1 MNDIS
6 VSVGSSV
13 GVVGVGRIA
22 VGLEAVGKVS
32 VVFDVV
38 NPEDNLKKVSVK
50 KQLVRFYK
58 KKTFTLFLNRKM
70 PNSKSVSAILV

>member
-1 MNDIS
+1 
-6 VSVGSSV
+6 V
-13 GVVGVGRIA
+13 GVVGIGRIA

-50 KQLVRFYK
+50 NSLSVFIN
-58 KKTFTLFLNRKM
+58 KTFTTYFK
-70 PNSKSVSAILV
+70 

>member
-1 MNDIS
+1 M
-6 VSVGSSV
+6 
-13 GVVGVGRIA
+13 GVGRIA

-38 NPEDNLKKVSVK
+38 NPENNLKKVSVK
-50 KQLVRFYK
+50 KQFVRFY

>member
-1 MNDIS
+1 LNDIS

-58 KKTFTLFLNRKM
+58 KKHLPFF
-70 PNSKSVSAILV
+70 

>member
-1 MNDIS
+1 M
-6 VSVGSSV
+6 

-58 KKTFTLFLNRKM
+58 KKHLPFF
-70 PNSKSVSAILV
+70 